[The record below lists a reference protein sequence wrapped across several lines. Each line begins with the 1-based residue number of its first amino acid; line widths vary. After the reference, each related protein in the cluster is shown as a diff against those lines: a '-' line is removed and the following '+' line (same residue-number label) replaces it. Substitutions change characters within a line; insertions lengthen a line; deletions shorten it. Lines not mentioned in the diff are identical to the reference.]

1 MTHSKFCPEDCG
13 TPTRLQVFR
22 DSSLEAH
29 TALGTEEMGLQ
40 QPHSAGVRPRDGS
53 RRGCHGSAFLWG
65 GQLGSETQAASP
77 PCRLSIRSTQ
87 PPVSQVGLLRL
98 RAGKA
103 WTLMPAPPQCPQ
115 GQPPPDAT
123 GRLGCP
129 LPSCPTPQNGLTLP
143 SLFHVRPLPLP
154 GCPPRQH
161 RPGLRHYLPA
171 QRGPCSLQKRRAL
184 DIHHTCRPDRLG
196 MPASSW
202 PPSASAVCL
211 DGQKAGQALDQQ
223 AASWGGGR
231 TWGQPSPEAPLLAPS
246 PGPQPGRTHCADSQ
260 GQGTMAH

>member
-1 MTHSKFCPEDCG
+1 MTHSKFCPKDCG
-13 TPTRLQVFR
+13 TPTKLQVFR

-87 PPVSQVGLLRL
+87 PPISQVGLLRL

-103 WTLMPAPPQCPQ
+103 WTLTPAPPQCPQ

-123 GRLGCP
+123 GHLGWP
-129 LPSCPTPQNGLTLP
+129 PTLLPCPTEWSPPTLSVPCEAATSSRMSTQRAQARP
-143 SLFHVRPLPLP
+143 SSL
-154 GCPPRQH
+154 PPR
-161 RPGLRHYLPA
+161 PA
-171 QRGPCSLQKRRAL
+171 GTLLFAEE
-184 DIHHTCRPDRLG
+184 
-196 MPASSW
+196 AS
-202 PPSASAVCL
+202 
-211 DGQKAGQALDQQ
+211 
-223 AASWGGGR
+223 
-231 TWGQPSPEAPLLAPS
+231 T
-246 PGPQPGRTHCADSQ
+246 
-260 GQGTMAH
+260 